1 MNIALMR
8 SDLADEIKAIAV
20 EGGDEFP
27 RGE

>member
-1 MNIALMR
+1 MGIALVR

-20 EGGDEFP
+20 EGGDELP